1 MLEGSALCPG
11 IWILDVR
18 PCPKGCEAQWGVGPR
33 HPHLPESAAESG
45 GAVKRLASG
54 RPRRRARQVRAGPGG
69 AHCAAP
75 PVVPSQ
81 APRAHLR
88 ERWAAERAVP
98 PNRGHALKG
107 TCACVL
113 PRSGQVHTCILPLTT
128 RNCAE
133 HLPRPT
139 GRGLGHGSVSGC
151 GASGSLQGACVL
163 GLGSRA
169 PVACRE
175 KVCPAPRQPLRAGP
189 GAERARPPPV
199 TQPRGSSAR
208 PSDCSP

>member
-1 MLEGSALCPG
+1 M
-11 IWILDVR
+11 
-18 PCPKGCEAQWGVGPR
+18 GPR

-45 GAVKRLASG
+45 GRGEEAGVWPAPKAGPAGAR
-54 RPRRRARQVRAGPGG
+54 RPRRSGAP

-75 PVVPSQ
+75 PAVPSQ
-81 APRAHLR
+81 APEAHLR

-98 PNRGHALKG
+98 PDRGHALKG

-139 GRGLGHGSVSGC
+139 GRGLGHGRVSGC